1 MEGMLLDKLYPIRYD
16 SAQKSANMGVES
28 MSDEKY
34 EGKFFNYFIT
44 IYDPRQDEKVKHK
57 LIDVIFIVVCAM
69 ICNCNDWR
77 EIEIWAE
84 ERQDWLSK
92 YLELPN
98 GIPSQY
104 TYQRVFDVIDPKQFG
119 RCFTQWMKDV
129 TEVSKG
135 TVVAIDGKTA
145 RGTAEKD
152 KKAIHIVNAWCSSNK
167 MILGQVKTDE
177 KSNEITAVPELLD
190 MLFLK
195 GCIVTV
201 DAMNTQKKTV
211 EKIVKEKKADYV
223 VALKSNHETLFNEV
237 ADYFQDAEEGGFK
250 DDLIQ
255 SYRSVE
261 KGHGRIEER
270 LYYYSTDIKWMDA
283 RKEWTKMG
291 GIGMVIRKVQESDK
305 ETVEKQ
311 FHLGSIDSVRDYA
324 DAVRLHWGVE
334 STHWSLDVT
343 FGEDANRT
351 RKGKA
356 PENLALLR
364 RLAMNVVKKDQER
377 YPKKSLKSK
386 RFRASLSTEYLDYL
400 LSINF

>member
-1 MEGMLLDKLYPIRYD
+1 
-16 SAQKSANMGVES
+16 

-34 EGKFFNYFIT
+34 EGNFFNYFIT
-44 IYDPRQDEKVKHK
+44 IYDPRQDEKIKHK
-57 LIDVIFIVVCAM
+57 LIDIIFIVVCA
-69 ICNCNDWR
+69 IISNCNEWQ
-77 EIEIWAE
+77 EIEIWAKARE
-84 ERQDWLSK
+84 DWLRK
-92 YLELPN
+92 FLELPN

-104 TYQRVFDVIDPKQFG
+104 TFQRVFDVIDPKQFSK
-119 RCFTQWMKDV
+119 CFTQWMKDV
-129 TEVSKG
+129 TEMSKG
-135 TVVAIDGKTA
+135 TIVSIDGKTA
-145 RGTAEKD
+145 RGTAEKG

-190 MLFLK
+190 MLFIE

-201 DAMNTQKKTV
+201 DALNSQKKTI
-211 EKIVKEKKADYV
+211 EKIVKKKADYV
-223 VALKSNHETLFNEV
+223 VALKSNHKTLHDEV
-237 ADYFQDAEEGGFK
+237 VDYFLDAEAGGFK
-250 DDLIQ
+250 DDTIQ
-255 SYRSVE
+255 YHQSIE

-270 LYYYSTDIKWMDA
+270 RYYYSTDIEWMDA
-283 RKEWTKMG
+283 RKEWLGMK
-291 GIGMVIRKVQESDK
+291 GIGMVIRKVQINEK

-311 FHLGSIDSVRDYA
+311 FHLGSVDNVANYA
-324 DAVRLHWGVE
+324 DAVRMHWGVE

-364 RLAMNVVKKDQER
+364 RLALNAVKKDKEKYAKR
-377 YPKKSLKSK
+377 SLKAK
-386 RFRASLSTEYLDYL
+386 RFTASLSTDYLDYL

>member
-1 MEGMLLDKLYPIRYD
+1 
-16 SAQKSANMGVES
+16 
-28 MSDEKY
+28 MSDKKY
-34 EGKFFNYFIT
+34 EGGFFDYFIT

-57 LIDVIFIVVCAM
+57 LIDVIFIVVCGT
-69 ICNCNDWR
+69 ICSCNDWE
-77 EIEIWAE
+77 EIEIWARARE
-84 ERQDWLSK
+84 DWLRS

-104 TYQRVFDVIDPKQFG
+104 TYHRVFDVIAPKQFAD
-119 RCFTQWMKDV
+119 CFTQWMKDV
-129 TEVSKG
+129 TEMSKG
-135 TVVAIDGKTA
+135 TVVSIDGKTA

-167 MILGQVKTDE
+167 MILGQVKTNE

-190 MLFLK
+190 MLFIK

-223 VALKSNHETLFNEV
+223 VALKSNHETLHNEV
-237 ADYFQDAEEGGFK
+237 KDFFQDAESDGFK
-250 DDLIQ
+250 DDNIQ
-255 SYRSVE
+255 SYRTLE

-270 LYYYSTDIKWMDA
+270 RYFYSTDIKWMDA
-283 RKEWTKMG
+283 RKEWVKMA
-291 GIGMVIRKVQESDK
+291 GIGMVVRKVQLDGK

-311 FHLGSIDSVRDYA
+311 YHFGSVDSVKNYA
-324 DAVRLHWGVE
+324 DAVRMHWGVE

-364 RLAMNVVKKDQER
+364 RLALNVVKKDRDR
-377 YPKKSLKSK
+377 YAKRSLKSK
-386 RFRASLSTEYLDYL
+386 RFTASLNTDYLDYL

>member
-1 MEGMLLDKLYPIRYD
+1 MSDKLY
-16 SAQKSANMGVES
+16 
-28 MSDEKY
+28 
-34 EGKFFNYFIT
+34 EGNFFHYFIT

-57 LIDVIFIVVCAM
+57 LIDVLFIVVVAT
-69 ICNCNDWR
+69 ISNCSEWQ
-77 EIEIWAE
+77 EIEIWARERE
-84 ERQDWLSK
+84 EWLRK

-104 TYQRVFDVIDPKQFG
+104 TYERICDVIDPKQFAK
-119 RCFTQWMKDV
+119 CFTEWMRDV
-129 TEVSKG
+129 TEMSKG
-135 TVVAIDGKTA
+135 TIVAIDGKTA
-145 RGTAEKD
+145 CGTAD
-152 KKAIHIVNAWCSSNK
+152 KKKGKKPIHIVNAWCSSNK
-167 MILGQVKTDE
+167 MVLGQVKTDE

-190 MLFLK
+190 MLFIK

-223 VALKSNHETLFNEV
+223 VALKGNHETLYNEV
-237 ADYFQDAEEGGFK
+237 VDYYKDVEDNGFK
-250 DDLIQ
+250 DEKIQ
-255 SYRSVE
+255 YYRTLE

-283 RKEWTKMG
+283 RKDWAKMT
-291 GIGMVIRKVQESDK
+291 GIGMVIRKVQLGDK
-305 ETVEKQ
+305 ETEERQ
-311 FHLGSIDSVRDYA
+311 FHFGSVDDVKDYA
-324 DAVRLHWGVE
+324 DAVRMHWGVE

-343 FGEDANRT
+343 FREDANRT

-364 RLAMNVVKKDQER
+364 RLALNVVKKDKEKYAKR
-377 YPKKSLKSK
+377 SLKAK
-386 RFRASLSTEYLDYL
+386 RFTASLSTDYLDYL